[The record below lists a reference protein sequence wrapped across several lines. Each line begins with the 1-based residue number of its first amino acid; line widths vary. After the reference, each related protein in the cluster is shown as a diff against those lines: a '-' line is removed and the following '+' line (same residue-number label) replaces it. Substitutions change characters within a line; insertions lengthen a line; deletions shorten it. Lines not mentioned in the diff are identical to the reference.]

1 MLPPLCVDS
10 TLAGAFSACNPITT
24 KAPAA
29 IAVKG
34 APSVLFDPTDEQT
47 EKLVAHLV
55 KVWPP
60 EGTRQDT
67 HMSLAGALACMGYS
81 EMWVKLVIQAITLA
95 TGNNDRKAT
104 ERAQMVKATFE
115 KLKEDKPIKA
125 WGKFCDTVGEQNAAP
140 ILTLLGQ
147 KDFLTVLPER
157 FPPVATKLPF
167 VTGCWGKDPG
177 PVNYL
182 VDGFFVTGTVN
193 LIVGAPDSF
202 KTWAAFNC
210 AQCVAMGLPWLGAP
224 TVQGPVLVIDY
235 EQSEHESKRRS
246 WRMAPDRNSDFLH
259 YSFAPGSLLD
269 EKLWT
274 KIADHIK
281 EFKIRLVL
289 IDSLSAGS
297 GSVDENA
304 TQGAIPLQ
312 FARRLAATLG
322 CTFIFIHH
330 TGKNRAGDDDAN
342 ASRGSTAI
350 VAAADSILF
359 FKKTGDD
366 NNAKI
371 EVKSNRC
378 RIGTKPKPVQ
388 FRVVDGE
395 GLVTSSSASVSR
407 ATDAK
412 SAILDL
418 LSNPQKQAGHPG
430 GLEGSRAWAQAS

>member
-147 KDFLTVLPER
+147 KDSDCPSREVPARCNETPICHRLLGQR
-157 FPPVATKLPF
+157 SRACKLPCRRF
-167 VTGCWGKDPG
+167 LCHRYRQPHRRRAR
-177 PVNYL
+177 L
-182 VDGFFVTGTVN
+182 IQN
-193 LIVGAPDSF
+193 LGRFQLRAVRGH
-202 KTWAAFNC
+202 
-210 AQCVAMGLPWLGAP
+210 GLA
-224 TVQGPVLVIDY
+224 VV
-235 EQSEHESKRRS
+235 
-246 WRMAPDRNSDFLH
+246 
-259 YSFAPGSLLD
+259 
-269 EKLWT
+269 
-274 KIADHIK
+274 
-281 EFKIRLVL
+281 
-289 IDSLSAGS
+289 
-297 GSVDENA
+297 
-304 TQGAIPLQ
+304 
-312 FARRLAATLG
+312 G
-322 CTFIFIHH
+322 CTH
-330 TGKNRAGDDDAN
+330 RARSCVGY
-342 ASRGSTAI
+342 R
-350 VAAADSILF
+350 LR
-359 FKKTGDD
+359 
-366 NNAKI
+366 AK
-371 EVKSNRC
+371 R
-378 RIGTKPKPVQ
+378 T
-388 FRVVDGE
+388 RV
-395 GLVTSSSASVSR
+395 
-407 ATDAK
+407 
-412 SAILDL
+412 
-418 LSNPQKQAGHPG
+418 
-430 GLEGSRAWAQAS
+430 